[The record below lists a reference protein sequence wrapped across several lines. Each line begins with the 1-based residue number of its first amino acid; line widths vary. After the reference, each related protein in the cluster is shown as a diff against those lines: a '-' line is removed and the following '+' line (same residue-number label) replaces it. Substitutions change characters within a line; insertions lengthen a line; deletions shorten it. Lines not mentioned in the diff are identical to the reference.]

1 MLGLK
6 GHEDTLL
13 LQDQSKDVRR
23 RLEAMRLQ
31 ATAHVPEQDKREA
44 KMREASQ
51 DFEALLLH
59 QLLKQMR
66 STVPKE
72 GLLHSRDKEFWQS
85 HFDTEMS
92 VLWARAGGIG
102 LGEIIFQQ
110 LREHQIKASKASSP
124 PAKDIPV
131 MTLLPPYIASTAEE
145 KTPDKT
151 EQASA
156 PLVVSDDE
164 HEPDLPHAHV
174 ESVYSARLLGISDP
188 MERVRSL
195 ARAIEE
201 RGGVVPEHPGFAP
214 DEKKTPD
221 KTEQASAPLV
231 VSDDEH
237 EPDLPH
243 AHVESVYSARLL
255 GISDPMERVRSLARA
270 IEERGGV
277 VPEHPGFAPDEINVA
292 RDVTAAAG
300 LPPMHWPLQAR
311 VSSGFGWRRDPFT
324 GERAWHAGVDL
335 AAPKGTPVQA
345 AWDGRVVFVGEQGG
359 FGRIVVLEHAGG
371 WRTYYAHNDANK
383 VRVGDKV
390 RAGQTIATVGLSGR
404 SSGPHLHFEIRQDNL
419 AWDPKQ
425 VRDRL
430 LAGLPIGREDSA

>member
-131 MTLLPPYIASTAEE
+131 MTLLPPYIASTAE
-145 KTPDKT
+145 
-151 EQASA
+151 
-156 PLVVSDDE
+156 
-164 HEPDLPHAHV
+164 
-174 ESVYSARLLGISDP
+174 
-188 MERVRSL
+188 
-195 ARAIEE
+195 
-201 RGGVVPEHPGFAP
+201 
-214 DEKKTPD
+214 KKTPD

-277 VPEHPGFAPDEINVA
+277 VPEHPGFTPDEINVA

-359 FGRIVVLEHAGG
+359 YGRIVVLEHAGG